1 MTAIFRAQSF
11 CGSGYQLRRPK
22 RSHPQEP
29 RARVDHNYY
38 VYILSS
44 TNGVLYVGMTNDLI
58 HRVSQHKR
66 REIPGFTKRY
76 NVDRLVY
83 FEHTHHADAAIA
95 REKQIKGWVR
105 EKKAALIESRNP
117 QWVDLY
123 PGLVAPDE
131 HG

>member
-1 MTAIFRAQSF
+1 M
-11 CGSGYQLRRPK
+11 
-22 RSHPQEP
+22 
-29 RARVDHNYY
+29 DHNYY

-44 TNGVLYVGMTNDLI
+44 TNGVLYVGMTNDLVR
-58 HRVSQHKR
+58 RVSQHKQ
-66 REIPGFTKRY
+66 REISGFTRRY

-83 FEHTHHADAAIA
+83 FEHTHQADAAIA

-105 EKKAALIESRNP
+105 EKKVALIASRNP

-123 PGLVAPDE
+123 PGLVTPDG